1 MKKLLVITILMVAL
15 SGCLSIKPTR
25 NRTKERTKKMM
36 ISYPQ
41 YAIVNNNFKNILTLN
56 EIFFSFNRI

>member
-1 MKKLLVITILMVAL
+1 MVAL

-36 ISYPQ
+36 VSYPQ